1 MSPQTTIKFNITNKR
16 KDKKKKK
23 KMENKE
29 ILTAEA
35 LLKKKDIISG
45 INNTEYYSNFLNG
58 VIKIDR
64 LPSEQV
70 CEIMQNE
77 DKTYFERQCE
87 LIYMSC
93 PCFRDENLI
102 KGYDATMPY
111 NVVDEIFKSHLN
123 ELAELCEIVLG
134 LYGFSNAGE
143 EIKKQ

>member
-1 MSPQTTIKFNITNKR
+1 
-16 KDKKKKK
+16 
-23 KMENKE
+23 MENKE

-45 INNTEYYSNFLNG
+45 IDNTEYYSNFLNG

-64 LPSEQV
+64 LPSQQV
-70 CEIMQNE
+70 CEILQNE
-77 DKTYFERQCE
+77 DKTDYERQCE

-102 KGYDATMPY
+102 KGYEATLPY
-111 NVVDEIFKSHLN
+111 DVIDKIFEANLG
-123 ELAELCEIVLG
+123 EFAELCKIVLG
-134 LYGFSNAGE
+134 LYGFLNAGE